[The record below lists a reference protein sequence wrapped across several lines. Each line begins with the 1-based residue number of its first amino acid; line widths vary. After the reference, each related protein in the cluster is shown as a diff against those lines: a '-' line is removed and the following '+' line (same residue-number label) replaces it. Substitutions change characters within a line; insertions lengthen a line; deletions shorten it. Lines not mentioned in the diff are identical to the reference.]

1 MGAQSV
7 SEGMIAGAAILVSI
21 SYVLYLTLLIFT
33 RSGTFLIDT
42 RRRTYCDWGR
52 DQNRLPER
60 LRFLLGMPTQRHT
73 MGD

>member
-42 RRRTYCDWGR
+42 RRRTYCSWGR
-52 DQNRLPER
+52 DQNQLPER
-60 LRFLLGMPTQRHT
+60 LQLLLGTPTQRHT